1 MVWGINSSE
10 NMNKHLHW
18 KIHLHNF
25 AFSSSILQL
34 NLCIIRSKTGYS
46 QESKGTFPHHRWK
59 LSYSPLNY
67 NMRFSSE
74 IGHQL
79 NILKMSKKLTHV
91 LLSLWSN
98 HKRQSYASFLHTAF
112 TPFPVPFCSSAE
124 QEALEICSS
133 ACWTSISSP
142 HRVGHFAPIRRL
154 TSKQCTGS
162 PLRSVSGACSKCQSL
177 PLLYVMKVFTW
188 SSIFLLAKNI
198 PFIPATWE
206 KSTWLKNT
214 SI

>member
-1 MVWGINSSE
+1 M
-10 NMNKHLHW
+10 
-18 KIHLHNF
+18 
-25 AFSSSILQL
+25 
-34 NLCIIRSKTGYS
+34 
-46 QESKGTFPHHRWK
+46 FPHHRWK
-59 LSYSPLNY
+59 LSYFPLNY
-67 NMRFSSE
+67 NMRSSSE
-74 IGHQL
+74 TGHQL

-133 ACWTSISSP
+133 AYRTSISGP

-188 SSIFLLAKNI
+188 LSIFLLAKNI